1 MMHTT
6 AFYQK
11 RIGFIIAEL
20 FGLQFLA
27 IFFISWLRLLGQDI
41 FYSYF
46 WRLSSLFTCHLHM
59 FKSVYFCRLPIDL
72 VQFIA

>member
-27 IFFISWLRLLGQDI
+27 IFLSRGCDCLDRIFFIHIFGVCPAFLPVIYICLNLFISVGYRSISFNL
-41 FYSYF
+41 
-46 WRLSSLFTCHLHM
+46 
-59 FKSVYFCRLPIDL
+59 
-72 VQFIA
+72 

>member
-27 IFFISWLRLLGQDI
+27 IFFYLVVATTWTEYFLFI
-41 FYSYF
+41 FLAFVQPFYVS
-46 WRLSSLFTCHLHM
+46 FTY
-59 FKSVYFCRLPIDL
+59 V
-72 VQFIA
+72 